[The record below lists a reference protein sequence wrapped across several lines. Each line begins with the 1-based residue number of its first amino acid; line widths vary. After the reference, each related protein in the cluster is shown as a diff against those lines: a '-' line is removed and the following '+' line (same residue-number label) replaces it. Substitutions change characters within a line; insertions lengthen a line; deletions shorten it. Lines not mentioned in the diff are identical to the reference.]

1 MPAERLHD
9 VIIAGLGA
17 MGSATALELSRR
29 GVDVLGFDRY
39 TPPHAFGSSHG
50 ESRIIREAYFEHPV
64 YVPMVR
70 RAYELWR
77 ALEQSAGVTLL
88 RETGGLMIGRHDSA
102 LVQGAR
108 LSAQTHRLPHEALGA
123 TEITA
128 RFPALRPERDM
139 VAVWEPRAGILFP
152 EACISAQ
159 RALARQRGAELHD
172 GEVVEHWEPEGDNV
186 RVNTSQGEY
195 RARRLI
201 VTAGAWVASV
211 LPGLPLPLRIERQV
225 LHWFECADASDS
237 FDAEHCPIHLWQFDG
252 RRFFYG
258 FPALDGA
265 VKAGFH
271 HEGETTTADGVRRE
285 VAAVEIDAVRAV
297 MRRFIP
303 GADGPLRKSVVCL
316 YTNTPDGHFWIDRH
330 PAHPHVLIASPC
342 SGHGFKFAPVIGE
355 ILADLVQGRAPRFE
369 LQLFR
374 RR

>member
-1 MPAERLHD
+1 
-9 VIIAGLGA
+9 
-17 MGSATALELSRR
+17 
-29 GVDVLGFDRY
+29 
-39 TPPHAFGSSHG
+39 
-50 ESRIIREAYFEHPV
+50 
-64 YVPMVR
+64 
-70 RAYELWR
+70 
-77 ALEQSAGVTLL
+77 
-88 RETGGLMIGRHDSA
+88 
-102 LVQGAR
+102 
-108 LSAQTHRLPHEALGA
+108 
-123 TEITA
+123 
-128 RFPALRPERDM
+128 M

-159 RALARQRGAELHD
+159 LALARQRGAELHD
-172 GEVVEHWEPEGDNV
+172 GEAVQHWEPAGDDV
-186 RVNTSQGEY
+186 RVSTSQGEY

-201 VTAGAWVASV
+201 ITAGAWVASL
-211 LPGLPLPLRIERQV
+211 LPGLPLPMRIERQV

-258 FPALDGA
+258 FPSLDGA

-316 YTNTPDGHFWIDRH
+316 YTNTPDDHFWIDRH
-330 PAHPHVLIASPC
+330 PAHPQVLIASPC

-355 ILADLVQGRAPRFE
+355 ILADLVQGTAPRFE